1 MSKKK
6 PTLAER
12 INEEHLK
19 AQEEFDKLPPEE
31 QKKIRKGAASL
42 RRKWRNQ
49 PWY

>member
-12 INEEHLK
+12 VEEEHRK

-31 QKKIRKGAASL
+31 QEKIRKGQKSL
-42 RRKWRNQ
+42 LRKWSNQ